1 MPGANLLGLLLGSLL
16 QLDVGYATATSLRES
31 NDDGKLR
38 MPAETRQPDET
49 FGQRIQRLRRER
61 SLTQRQVAAELG
73 IDFTYLSKLENDR
86 GEPPGEDTVRKLA
99 AVLQTDEELLLALA
113 GKVPPEL
120 RERAQRDVEF
130 ARFLRRLPSITDE
143 ELRRLSKNLKIPP
156 ADQ

>member
-1 MPGANLLGLLLGSLL
+1 
-16 QLDVGYATATSLRES
+16 LRES

-38 MPAETRQPDET
+38 MPAETSKPDET

-61 SLTQRQVAAELG
+61 GLTQRQVAAELG

-86 GEPPGEDTVRKLA
+86 GEPPGEDTVRRLA
-99 AVLQTDEELLLALA
+99 AVLQTDEEMLLALA

-130 ARFLRRLPSITDE
+130 ARLLRRLPSITEE